1 MDLPQQRQ
9 RVAIDGLGNIGVG
22 KWKIPVEKINLD
34 DIIDLEDVNIS
45 KVIRSGKIELKI
57 NDGKQGKHIKGHN
70 NYIEG
75 RSYIIISS
83 EEVQK
88 LINKYAGTGM
98 LIRTKNGKWAKQ
110 EVITTNT
117 LIGYDVNDISG
128 AETATK
134 AFKIH
139 YSNKGTH
146 IVPKKE

>member
-1 MDLPQQRQ
+1 MM
-9 RVAIDGLGNIGVG
+9 VNKENI
-22 KWKIPVEKINLD
+22 L
-34 DIIDLEDVNIS
+34 
-45 KVIRSGKIELKI
+45 
-57 NDGKQGKHIKGHN
+57 
-70 NYIEG
+70 IEG